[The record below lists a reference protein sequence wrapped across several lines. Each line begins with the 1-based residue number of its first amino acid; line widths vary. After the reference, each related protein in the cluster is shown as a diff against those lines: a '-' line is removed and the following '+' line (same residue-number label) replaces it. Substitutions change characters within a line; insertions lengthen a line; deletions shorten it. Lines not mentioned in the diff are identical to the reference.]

1 MSILTK
7 KLPSFTGV
15 APGQTAS
22 CRIPSNYSYHTFFV
36 VSENVPA
43 PGSDISEIR
52 LVANGIVIQRFSGK
66 ECKRIMAFD
75 KNDTVNV
82 FVINAIR
89 PKLKNRASVES
100 TIIPFG
106 ANNDPNPI
114 TTLLIEF
121 DIAAGASADVKL
133 TGYALVSP
141 RLDLR
146 GNPAVLKLV
155 RKFIYSPT
163 GAGEFDISDL
173 PRSGAI
179 NRIFFSEKAK
189 IDKITVS
196 MDSVEIWNRTR
207 ELNDNV
213 IDSSIYRTNLSD
225 YFVIDTTES
234 GDGSDIWSVSNVNDF
249 RIKLFMNDAADID
262 VLVEY
267 ISTLGN

>member
-1 MSILTK
+1 MAILTK

-22 CRIPSNYSYHTFFV
+22 CRVPSNYSYHSFFV
-36 VSENVPA
+36 RTENVA
-43 PGSDISEIR
+43 SGADISEIR
-52 LVANGIVIQRFSGK
+52 VIANGIVIQRFSGA
-66 ECKRIMAFD
+66 ECKKIMTFEQYNA
-75 KNDTVNV
+75 VNV

-89 PKLKNRASVES
+89 PKLKNRSSVES

-106 ANNDPNPI
+106 AVNDPNPI

-121 DIAAGASADVKL
+121 DIVSSASADVKL

-141 RLDLR
+141 RLNLKDK
-146 GNPAVLKLV
+146 PAVLKLV
-155 RKFIYSPT
+155 RKFTRSPS

-179 NRIFFSEKAK
+179 NRIFFSQKSK
-189 IDKITVS
+189 IDKIVVS

-213 IDSSIYRTNLSD
+213 LDSSIYRDNLTD
-225 YFVIDTTES
+225 WFVIDTTEW
-234 GDGSDIWSVSNVNDF
+234 GDGSDIWSIAGVNDF
-249 RIKLFMNDAADID
+249 RIKLYMNDAADID
-262 VLVEY
+262 ILVEY
-267 ISTLGN
+267 VSTLGN